1 MDSYIPSPILFLSAD
16 HSQVGISRPIYR
28 LSSLD
33 SDMYL
38 TTGHVQWDGH
48 RPLMLTSSS
57 LTWFSSKI
65 PHLTGTTIPSSTQSR
80 NWVVN
85 LYILCSFLHSTCVL
99 SCSSRVRPCAT
110 QWTVSCQTP
119 LSMGFS
125 RQEYWNG
132 LPCPPPGDLPDPRIE
147 PASPASHALQ
157 AILLTAESLG
167 KPNVNTPSI
176 ILPSNSYQV
185 HPPLWSSAK
194 LPSFRLS
201 TLDAYRDP

>member
-1 MDSYIPSPILFLSAD
+1 MIWFERLQVISNICILGTKKSCSYLSMDSYIPSPILFLSAD

-65 PHLTGTTIPSSTQSR
+65 PHLTGTTIPSSTQGR

-125 RQEYWNG
+125 RQEYWSG
-132 LPCPPPGDLPDPRIE
+132 LPCPPPGDLPDPDRK
-147 PASPASHALQ
+147 S
-157 AILLTAESLG
+157 
-167 KPNVNTPSI
+167 V
-176 ILPSNSYQV
+176 V
-185 HPPLWSSAK
+185 
-194 LPSFRLS
+194 
-201 TLDAYRDP
+201 